1 VSPNNNP
8 LVDWRKGTLEF
19 NAPELANQPISL
31 RYDLEPQNL
40 PLETPPSSKNLP
52 VYPIP
57 APENQLSNDQS
68 SPEKPQ
74 ISLVNAAAF
83 KITCKTKGAISFQ
96 SMSLPT
102 VITGLT
108 A

>member
-1 VSPNNNP
+1 M
-8 LVDWRKGTLEF
+8 EF
-19 NAPELANQPISL
+19 NAPEPADQPISP

-40 PLETPPSSKNLP
+40 PLEAPLSSENLP

-68 SPEKPQ
+68 SPKKPQ

-83 KITCKTKGAISFQ
+83 KTACKTKGAISFQ
-96 SMSLPT
+96 IASLPT
-102 VITGLT
+102 VITDLT
-108 A
+108 V